1 MGRLLAGVRLYLQE
15 EKKMNLN
22 QLFCEMIQYYRNDPK
37 RIQHF
42 TKVHSYAKLIG
53 ELSGMQ
59 GEELLT
65 LEAAAYVHDIGIKVA
80 EEKYGSSNGR
90 LQEQEGPAVAEE
102 MLGRLHFDEKI
113 IWRVSYMVG
122 HHHTYDQI
130 DGLDYQILVEADFLV
145 NLYEDG
151 VTKEAVMYAYNK
163 IFRTEHGKRICAE
176 MFGIEELPME
186 SQEKILVFC
195 SREICYLSGNFFAH
209 QLAAAFDDL
218 GYETTVC
225 EFTSQDDLDAVL
237 SPFFGKKYRAVFD
250 FNSLLPRLA
259 MDDGTPV
266 IDLIDGPFYDYIV
279 DHQLFHYNCLMTR
292 AKNFHAIV
300 LDEGQADYVKK
311 YHPQVKSVHM
321 LPLGATIALFDGEKN
336 PADHILFMGT
346 YDAPEKV
353 YDIVKA
359 APEPFCGMMKRI
371 IEMRIAVPE
380 LPMEEAFAACLKEDD
395 MELDEAQFALFMN
408 TMYASD
414 AYIRDYFRKAALDEL
429 LKKKIPVQLVG
440 EGWEKYQTPY
450 ERYRT
455 IEKPVTFDLSFEK
468 IAREQIMLD
477 VSPIFNRGVHD
488 RAIAGMANRTVVL
501 TDSNPYRCAHFKN
514 RKDMMFYSLAKI
526 DSLSEAAGELM
537 ENEKLR
543 SEIRENAYQT
553 FCAGHTWRARAKEI
567 LSWEA
572 ED

>member
-1 MGRLLAGVRLYLQE
+1 
-15 EKKMNLN
+15 
-22 QLFCEMIQYYRNDPK
+22 
-37 RIQHF
+37 
-42 TKVHSYAKLIG
+42 
-53 ELSGMQ
+53 
-59 GEELLT
+59 
-65 LEAAAYVHDIGIKVA
+65 
-80 EEKYGSSNGR
+80 
-90 LQEQEGPAVAEE
+90 
-102 MLGRLHFDEKI
+102 
-113 IWRVSYMVG
+113 
-122 HHHTYDQI
+122 
-130 DGLDYQILVEADFLV
+130 
-145 NLYEDG
+145 
-151 VTKEAVMYAYNK
+151 
-163 IFRTEHGKRICAE
+163 
-176 MFGIEELPME
+176 ME

-279 DHQLFHYNCLMTR
+279 DHPLFHYHCLMTR

-543 SEIRENAYQT
+543 SEIRDNAYQT

>member
-1 MGRLLAGVRLYLQE
+1 
-15 EKKMNLN
+15 
-22 QLFCEMIQYYRNDPK
+22 
-37 RIQHF
+37 
-42 TKVHSYAKLIG
+42 
-53 ELSGMQ
+53 
-59 GEELLT
+59 
-65 LEAAAYVHDIGIKVA
+65 
-80 EEKYGSSNGR
+80 
-90 LQEQEGPAVAEE
+90 
-102 MLGRLHFDEKI
+102 
-113 IWRVSYMVG
+113 
-122 HHHTYDQI
+122 
-130 DGLDYQILVEADFLV
+130 
-145 NLYEDG
+145 
-151 VTKEAVMYAYNK
+151 
-163 IFRTEHGKRICAE
+163 
-176 MFGIEELPME
+176 ME

-266 IDLIDGPFYDYIV
+266 IDLFDGPFYDYIV
-279 DHQLFHYNCLMTR
+279 DHPLFHYNCLMTR

-300 LDEGQADYVKK
+300 LDEGQADYVKE

-429 LKKKIPVQLVG
+429 L
-440 EGWEKYQTPY
+440 
-450 ERYRT
+450 
-455 IEKPVTFDLSFEK
+455 
-468 IAREQIMLD
+468 
-477 VSPIFNRGVHD
+477 
-488 RAIAGMANRTVVL
+488 
-501 TDSNPYRCAHFKN
+501 
-514 RKDMMFYSLAKI
+514 
-526 DSLSEAAGELM
+526 
-537 ENEKLR
+537 
-543 SEIRENAYQT
+543 
-553 FCAGHTWRARAKEI
+553 
-567 LSWEA
+567 
-572 ED
+572 